1 MAIQGFNIE
10 EDNEEIRDEIEEG
23 VNMYEEDKA
32 IPAYDIKLTLDDVSG
47 MTPGIITE
55 KPGLKIIGDII
66 EETAIR
72 LIKNIADQVFIVDT
86 LNDDQVNQIVEEA
99 MINAPF
105 EDVIEDATIIEDI
118 IKEDVVTEEPLV
130 EEVLEEEE
138 VIEPTTEV
146 TNDINLTSNETIDL
160 NQGTVNMDL
169 DSMFSDDEEI
179 IDEDTVTEDDILE
192 VTEHGSGYINPATG
206 EVELF
211 DNMTEALI
219 EDAVEEEVVL
229 PIDGDRT
236 VDTLTDGEID
246 QIAAQA
252 FNEAE
257 SKDAPIRDA
266 SYIKETNYKEDV
278 KVEDPR
284 FTSSLDAINNII
296 RREIDVDKV
305 VFTPSLDAINNIIR
319 EIDVDKVVSKLDV
332 NNKGNYLVLE
342 LYIDELLTLE
352 LILSAYGEVTV
363 VSDNIASIK
372 GAISP
377 RIVNFDTRF
386 RNAINCKWNHN
397 YDTYVIK
404 AENEAGVLV
413 DQTIVVSKDNTDMQE
428 YFYKPIAATIEA
440 SIPHALDN
448 GHIASQSLTQEEY
461 DNLEDK
467 VVTIEHLDPITNE
480 ISSFIYAIKKVI
492 TPIQGMNAR
501 NTQLI
506 FQRLQLIEESYY
518 VAGVY
523 YSPTFIETV
532 KEITI

>member
-55 KPGLKIIGDII
+55 KQGLKIVGDII

-86 LNDDQVNQIVEEA
+86 LNDDQVNQIIEEA

-146 TNDINLTSNETIDL
+146 NNDINLTSNEAIDL

-179 IDEDTVTEDDILE
+179 IDEDLISEDDILE
-192 VTEHGSGYINPATG
+192 VTEDGSGYINPATG
-206 EVELF
+206 EVESF
-211 DNMTEALI
+211 DNLGEVSL
-219 EDAVEEEVVL
+219 EDVIFPDVPE
-229 PIDGDRT
+229 IDGSRI
-236 VDTLTDGEID
+236 VDTLTEDEIN
-246 QIAAQA
+246 QIEAQVI
-252 FNEAE
+252 NEARKE
-257 SKDAPIRDA
+257 EIKEAPVRDA
-266 SYIKETNYKEDV
+266 TYIKETNYPVEDTFLEKEDY
-278 KVEDPR
+278 K
-284 FTSSLDAINNII
+284 FSSSLDAINNII
-296 RREIDVDKV
+296 KEIDVDNV
-305 VFTPSLDAINNIIR
+305 VT
-319 EIDVDKVVSKLDV
+319 KLDV
-332 NNKGNYLVLE
+332 DRKGNYLVLE
-342 LYIDELLTLE
+342 LYVDEILLLE
-352 LILSAYGEVTV
+352 MLLSSHGEVMVT
-363 VSDNIASIK
+363 SDNIATIE
-372 GAISP
+372 GAIAP

-397 YDTYVIK
+397 YDTYAIK
-404 AENEAGVLV
+404 AEDEAGKLV
-413 DQTIVVSKDNTDMQE
+413 DQTVIVSKDNADMQE
-428 YFYKPIAATIEA
+428 HFYKPIAATIEGA
-440 SIPHALDN
+440 IPHALDN
-448 GHIASQSLTQEEY
+448 GHIASQSLTQVEY
-461 DNLEDK
+461 DDLEDK
-467 VVTIEHLDPITNE
+467 VVVIDHLNPITKE
-480 ISSFIYAIKKVI
+480 IEPFTYAIKKVV

-501 NTQLI
+501 NVQLA
-506 FQRLQLIEESYY
+506 FQRLQLIGDAYY

-523 YSPTFIETV
+523 YSQAFIETV
-532 KEITI
+532 KEVTI

>member
-130 EEVLEEEE
+130 EEVLEE

-179 IDEDTVTEDDILE
+179 IDEDLISEDDILE
-192 VTEHGSGYINPATG
+192 ITEDRSGYINSATG
-206 EVELF
+206 EVESF
-211 DNMTEALI
+211 DNL
-219 EDAVEEEVVL
+219 EEVSLEDVIF
-229 PIDGDRT
+229 PDVPEIDGSRT
-236 VDTLTDGEID
+236 VDTLTEDEIN
-246 QIAAQA
+246 QIATQVI
-252 FNEAE
+252 NEARE
-257 SKDAPIRDA
+257 EEVKEAPVRDA
-266 SYIKETNYKEDV
+266 SYIKETNYPVEDTFLEKEDY
-278 KVEDPR
+278 K
-284 FTSSLDAINNII
+284 FSSSLDAINNII
-296 RREIDVDKV
+296 KEIDVDNV
-305 VFTPSLDAINNIIR
+305 VT
-319 EIDVDKVVSKLDV
+319 KLDV
-332 NNKGNYLVLE
+332 SSKDTYLVLE
-342 LYIDELLTLE
+342 LYVDEILLLE
-352 LILSAYGEVTV
+352 MLLSSHGEVMVT
-363 VSDNIASIK
+363 SDNIATIE
-372 GAISP
+372 GAIAP

-397 YDTYVIK
+397 YDTYAIK
-404 AENEAGVLV
+404 AEDEAGKLV
-413 DQTIVVSKDNTDMQE
+413 DQTVIVSKDNADMQE
-428 YFYKPIAATIEA
+428 HFYKPIAATIEA
-440 SIPHALDN
+440 SIPHSLDN
-448 GHIASQSLTQEEY
+448 GHIASQSLTQVEY
-461 DNLEDK
+461 DDLEDK
-467 VVTIEHLDPITNE
+467 VVVIDHLNPITKE
-480 ISSFIYAIKKVI
+480 IEPFTYAIKKVV

-501 NTQLI
+501 NVQLA
-506 FQRLQLIEESYY
+506 FQRLQLIGEAYY

-523 YSPTFIETV
+523 YSQAFIETV
-532 KEITI
+532 KEVTI

>member
-179 IDEDTVTEDDILE
+179 IDEDLISEDDILE
-192 VTEHGSGYINPATG
+192 VTEDGDGYINPTTG

-211 DNMTEALI
+211 DNMTEALT
-219 EDAVEEEVVL
+219 EDVVEEDVTL

-236 VDTLTDGEID
+236 VDTLTDAEID

-257 SKDAPIRDA
+257 SKDAPIRGV
-266 SYIKETNYKEDV
+266 SYSKETNYKEDV

-284 FTSSLDAINNII
+284 FTSSLD
-296 RREIDVDKV
+296 
-305 VFTPSLDAINNIIR
+305 TINNIIR

-372 GAISP
+372 GAIAP

-397 YDTYVIK
+397 YDTYAIK
-404 AENEAGVLV
+404 AEDEAGKLI
-413 DQTIVVSKDNTDMQE
+413 DQTVIVSKDNADMQE
-428 YFYKPIAATIEA
+428 HFYKPIAATIEA

-448 GHIASQSLTQEEY
+448 GHIASQSLTQVEY
-461 DNLEDK
+461 DDLEDK
-467 VVTIEHLDPITNE
+467 VVVIDHLNPITKE
-480 ISSFIYAIKKVI
+480 IEPFTYAIKKVV

-501 NTQLI
+501 NVQLA
-506 FQRLQLIEESYY
+506 FQRLQLIGEAYY

-523 YSPTFIETV
+523 YSQAFIETV
-532 KEITI
+532 KEVTI

>member
-32 IPAYDIKLTLDDVSG
+32 IPAYDIKLTLDDVSA

-130 EEVLEEEE
+130 EEVLEE

-179 IDEDTVTEDDILE
+179 IDEDLISEDDILE
-192 VTEHGSGYINPATG
+192 ITEDRSGYINSATG
-206 EVELF
+206 EVESF
-211 DNMTEALI
+211 DNL
-219 EDAVEEEVVL
+219 EEVSLEDVIF
-229 PIDGDRT
+229 PDVPEIDGNRT
-236 VDTLTDGEID
+236 VDTLTEDEIN
-246 QIAAQA
+246 QIATQVI
-252 FNEAE
+252 NEARE
-257 SKDAPIRDA
+257 EEVKEAPVRDA
-266 SYIKETNYKEDV
+266 SYIKETNYPVEDTFLEKEDY
-278 KVEDPR
+278 K
-284 FTSSLDAINNII
+284 FSSSLDAINNII
-296 RREIDVDKV
+296 KEIDVDNV
-305 VFTPSLDAINNIIR
+305 VT
-319 EIDVDKVVSKLDV
+319 KLDV
-332 NNKGNYLVLE
+332 SSKDTYLVLE
-342 LYIDELLTLE
+342 LYVDEILLLE
-352 LILSAYGEVTV
+352 MLLSSHGEVMVT
-363 VSDNIASIK
+363 SDNIATIE
-372 GAISP
+372 GAIAP

-397 YDTYVIK
+397 YDTYAIK
-404 AENEAGVLV
+404 AEDEAGKLI
-413 DQTIVVSKDNTDMQE
+413 DQTVIVSKDNADMQE
-428 YFYKPIAATIEA
+428 HFYKPIAATIEA
-440 SIPHALDN
+440 SIPHALDK
-448 GHIASQSLTQEEY
+448 GHIASQSLTQVEY
-461 DNLEDK
+461 DDLEDK
-467 VVTIEHLDPITNE
+467 VVVIDHLNPITKE
-480 ISSFIYAIKKVI
+480 IEPFTYAIKKVV

-501 NTQLI
+501 NVQLA
-506 FQRLQLIEESYY
+506 FQRLQLIGEAYY

-523 YSPTFIETV
+523 YSQAFIETV
-532 KEITI
+532 KEVTI

>member
-179 IDEDTVTEDDILE
+179 IDEDLISEDDILE
-192 VTEHGSGYINPATG
+192 ITLDRSGYINPATG
-206 EVELF
+206 EVESF
-211 DNMTEALI
+211 DNL
-219 EDAVEEEVVL
+219 EEVSLEDVIF
-229 PIDGDRT
+229 PDVPEIDGNRT
-236 VDTLTDGEID
+236 VDTLTEDEIN
-246 QIAAQA
+246 QIAAQVI
-252 FNEAE
+252 NEARE
-257 SKDAPIRDA
+257 EEVKEAPVRDA
-266 SYIKETNYKEDV
+266 SYIKETNYPVEDTFLEKEDY
-278 KVEDPR
+278 K
-284 FTSSLDAINNII
+284 FSSSLDAINNII
-296 RREIDVDKV
+296 KEIDVDNV
-305 VFTPSLDAINNIIR
+305 VT
-319 EIDVDKVVSKLDV
+319 KLDV
-332 NNKGNYLVLE
+332 SSKDTYLVLE
-342 LYIDELLTLE
+342 LYVDEILLLE
-352 LILSAYGEVTV
+352 MLLSSHGEVMVT
-363 VSDNIASIK
+363 SDNIATIE
-372 GAISP
+372 GAIAP

-397 YDTYVIK
+397 YDTYAIK
-404 AENEAGVLV
+404 AEDEAGKLI
-413 DQTIVVSKDNTDMQE
+413 DQTVIVSKDNADMQE
-428 YFYKPIAATIEA
+428 HFYKPIAATIEA

-448 GHIASQSLTQEEY
+448 GHIASQSLTQVEY
-461 DNLEDK
+461 DDLEDK
-467 VVTIEHLDPITNE
+467 VVVIDHLNPITKE
-480 ISSFIYAIKKVI
+480 IEPFTYAIKKVV

-501 NTQLI
+501 NVQLA
-506 FQRLQLIEESYY
+506 FQRLQLIGEAYY

-523 YSPTFIETV
+523 YSQAFIETV
-532 KEITI
+532 KEVTI

>member
-1 MAIQGFNIE
+1 MSIQGFNIE

-146 TNDINLTSNETIDL
+146 NNDINLTSNEAIDL

-179 IDEDTVTEDDILE
+179 IDEDLISEDDILE
-192 VTEHGSGYINPATG
+192 VTEDGSGYINPATG
-206 EVELF
+206 EVESF
-211 DNMTEALI
+211 DNL
-219 EDAVEEEVVL
+219 EEVSLEDVIF
-229 PIDGDRT
+229 PDVPEIDGSRI
-236 VDTLTDGEID
+236 VDTLTEDEIN
-246 QIAAQA
+246 QIATQVI
-252 FNEAE
+252 NEARE
-257 SKDAPIRDA
+257 EEVKEAPVRDA
-266 SYIKETNYKEDV
+266 SYIKETNYPVEDTFLEKEDY
-278 KVEDPR
+278 K
-284 FTSSLDAINNII
+284 FSSSLDAINNII
-296 RREIDVDKV
+296 KEIDVDNV
-305 VFTPSLDAINNIIR
+305 VT
-319 EIDVDKVVSKLDV
+319 KLDV
-332 NNKGNYLVLE
+332 DSKGNYLVLE
-342 LYIDELLTLE
+342 LYVDEILLLE
-352 LILSAYGEVTV
+352 MLLSSHGEVMVT
-363 VSDNIASIK
+363 SDNIATIE
-372 GAISP
+372 GAIAP

-397 YDTYVIK
+397 YDTYAIK
-404 AENEAGVLV
+404 AEDEAGKLV
-413 DQTIVVSKDNTDMQE
+413 DQTVIVSKDNADMQE
-428 YFYKPIAATIEA
+428 HFYKPIAATIEA
-440 SIPHALDN
+440 SIPHALDK
-448 GHIASQSLTQEEY
+448 GHIASQSLTQVEY
-461 DNLEDK
+461 DDLEDK
-467 VVTIEHLDPITNE
+467 VVVIDHLNPITKE
-480 ISSFIYAIKKVI
+480 IEPFTYAIKKVV

-501 NTQLI
+501 NVQLA
-506 FQRLQLIEESYY
+506 FQRLQLIGEAYY

-523 YSPTFIETV
+523 YSQAFIETV
-532 KEITI
+532 KEVTI

>member
-179 IDEDTVTEDDILE
+179 IDEDLISEDDILE
-192 VTEHGSGYINPATG
+192 ITEDRSGYINSATG
-206 EVELF
+206 EVESF
-211 DNMTEALI
+211 DNL
-219 EDAVEEEVVL
+219 EEVSLEDVIF
-229 PIDGDRT
+229 PDVPEIDGNRT
-236 VDTLTDGEID
+236 VDTLTEDEIN
-246 QIAAQA
+246 QIATQVI
-252 FNEAE
+252 NEARE
-257 SKDAPIRDA
+257 EEVKEAPVRDA
-266 SYIKETNYKEDV
+266 SYIKETNYPVEDTFLEKEDY
-278 KVEDPR
+278 K
-284 FTSSLDAINNII
+284 FSSSLDAINNII
-296 RREIDVDKV
+296 KEIDVDNV
-305 VFTPSLDAINNIIR
+305 VT
-319 EIDVDKVVSKLDV
+319 KLDV
-332 NNKGNYLVLE
+332 SSKDTYLVLE
-342 LYIDELLTLE
+342 LYVDEILLLE
-352 LILSAYGEVTV
+352 MLLSSHGEVMVT
-363 VSDNIASIK
+363 SDNIATIE
-372 GAISP
+372 GAIAP

-397 YDTYVIK
+397 YDTYAIK
-404 AENEAGVLV
+404 AEDEAGKLV
-413 DQTIVVSKDNTDMQE
+413 DQTVIVSKDNADMQE
-428 YFYKPIAATIEA
+428 HFYKPIAATIEA

-448 GHIASQSLTQEEY
+448 GHIASQSLTQVEY
-461 DNLEDK
+461 DDLEDK
-467 VVTIEHLDPITNE
+467 VVVIDHLNPITKE
-480 ISSFIYAIKKVI
+480 IEPFTYAIKKVV

-501 NTQLI
+501 NVQLA
-506 FQRLQLIEESYY
+506 FQRLQLIGEAYY

-523 YSPTFIETV
+523 YSQAFIETV
-532 KEITI
+532 KEVTI

>member
-1 MAIQGFNIE
+1 MSIQGFNIE

-179 IDEDTVTEDDILE
+179 IDEDLISEDDILE
-192 VTEHGSGYINPATG
+192 VTEDGSGYINPATG
-206 EVELF
+206 EVESF
-211 DNMTEALI
+211 DNL
-219 EDAVEEEVVL
+219 EEVSLEDVIF
-229 PIDGDRT
+229 PRT
-236 VDTLTDGEID
+236 VDTLT
-246 QIAAQA
+246 QII
-252 FNEAE
+252 NEARE
-257 SKDAPIRDA
+257 EEVKEAPVRDA
-266 SYIKETNYKEDV
+266 SYIKETNYPVEDTFLEKEDY
-278 KVEDPR
+278 K
-284 FTSSLDAINNII
+284 FSSSLDAINNII
-296 RREIDVDKV
+296 KEIDVDNV
-305 VFTPSLDAINNIIR
+305 VT
-319 EIDVDKVVSKLDV
+319 KLDV
-332 NNKGNYLVLE
+332 SSKDTYLVLE
-342 LYIDELLTLE
+342 LYVDEILLLE
-352 LILSAYGEVTV
+352 MLLSSHGEVMVT
-363 VSDNIASIK
+363 SDNIATIE
-372 GAISP
+372 GAIAP

-397 YDTYVIK
+397 YDTYAIK
-404 AENEAGVLV
+404 AEDEAVKLI
-413 DQTIVVSKDNTDMQE
+413 DQTVIVSKDNADMQE
-428 YFYKPIAATIEA
+428 HFYKPIAATIEA

-448 GHIASQSLTQEEY
+448 GHIASQSLTQVEY
-461 DNLEDK
+461 DDLEDK
-467 VVTIEHLDPITNE
+467 VVVIDHLNPITKE
-480 ISSFIYAIKKVI
+480 IEPFTYAIKKVV

-501 NTQLI
+501 NVQLA
-506 FQRLQLIEESYY
+506 FQRLQLIGEAYY

-523 YSPTFIETV
+523 YSQAFIETV
-532 KEITI
+532 KEVTI

>member
-179 IDEDTVTEDDILE
+179 IDEDLISEDDILE
-192 VTEHGSGYINPATG
+192 ITEDRSGYINSATG
-206 EVELF
+206 EVESF
-211 DNMTEALI
+211 DNL
-219 EDAVEEEVVL
+219 EEVSLEDVIL
-229 PIDGDRT
+229 FPRT
-236 VDTLTDGEID
+236 VDTLTQVI
-246 QIAAQA
+246 
-252 FNEAE
+252 NEARE
-257 SKDAPIRDA
+257 EEVKEAPVRDA
-266 SYIKETNYKEDV
+266 SYIKETNYPVYIKETYYPYP
-278 KVEDPR
+278 VEDT
-284 FTSSLDAINNII
+284 FLEKEGYKFSSSLDAINNII
-296 RREIDVDKV
+296 KEIDVDNV
-305 VFTPSLDAINNIIR
+305 VT
-319 EIDVDKVVSKLDV
+319 KLDV
-332 NNKGNYLVLE
+332 SSKDTYLVLE
-342 LYIDELLTLE
+342 LYVDEILLLE
-352 LILSAYGEVTV
+352 MLLSSHGEVMVT
-363 VSDNIASIK
+363 SDNIATIE
-372 GAISP
+372 GAIAP

-397 YDTYVIK
+397 YDTYAIK
-404 AENEAGVLV
+404 AEDEAGKLI
-413 DQTIVVSKDNTDMQE
+413 DQTVIVSKDNADMQE
-428 YFYKPIAATIEA
+428 HFYKPIAATIEA

-448 GHIASQSLTQEEY
+448 GHIASQSLTQVEY
-461 DNLEDK
+461 DDLEDK
-467 VVTIEHLDPITNE
+467 VVVIDHLNPITKE
-480 ISSFIYAIKKVI
+480 IEPFTYAIKKVV

-501 NTQLI
+501 NVQLA
-506 FQRLQLIEESYY
+506 FQRLQLIGEAYY

-523 YSPTFIETV
+523 YSQAFIETV
-532 KEITI
+532 KEVTI

>member
-179 IDEDTVTEDDILE
+179 IDEDLISEDDILE
-192 VTEHGSGYINPATG
+192 ITEDRSGYINSATG
-206 EVELF
+206 EVESF
-211 DNMTEALI
+211 DNL
-219 EDAVEEEVVL
+219 EEVSLEDVIL
-229 PIDGDRT
+229 FPRT
-236 VDTLTDGEID
+236 VDTLTQVI
-246 QIAAQA
+246 
-252 FNEAE
+252 NEARE
-257 SKDAPIRDA
+257 EEVKEAPVRDA
-266 SYIKETNYKEDV
+266 SYIKETNYPVYIKETYYPYP
-278 KVEDPR
+278 VEDT
-284 FTSSLDAINNII
+284 FLEKEGYKFSSSLDAINNII
-296 RREIDVDKV
+296 KEIDVDNV
-305 VFTPSLDAINNIIR
+305 VT
-319 EIDVDKVVSKLDV
+319 KLDV
-332 NNKGNYLVLE
+332 SSKDTYLVLE
-342 LYIDELLTLE
+342 LYVDEILLLE
-352 LILSAYGEVTV
+352 MLLSSHGEVMVT
-363 VSDNIASIK
+363 SDNIATIE
-372 GAISP
+372 GAIAP

-397 YDTYVIK
+397 YDTYAIK
-404 AENEAGVLV
+404 AEDEAGKLI
-413 DQTIVVSKDNTDMQE
+413 DQTVIVSKDNADMQE
-428 YFYKPIAATIEA
+428 HFYKPIAATIEA
-440 SIPHALDN
+440 SIPHALDK
-448 GHIASQSLTQEEY
+448 GHIASQSLTQVEY
-461 DNLEDK
+461 DDLEDK
-467 VVTIEHLDPITNE
+467 VVVIDHLNPITKE
-480 ISSFIYAIKKVI
+480 IEPFTYAIKKVV

-501 NTQLI
+501 NVQLA
-506 FQRLQLIEESYY
+506 FQRLQLIGEAYY

-523 YSPTFIETV
+523 YSQAFIETV
-532 KEITI
+532 KEVTI

>member
-1 MAIQGFNIE
+1 MSIQGFNIE

-179 IDEDTVTEDDILE
+179 IDEDLISEDDILE
-192 VTEHGSGYINPATG
+192 ITLDRSGYINPATG
-206 EVELF
+206 EVESF
-211 DNMTEALI
+211 DNL
-219 EDAVEEEVVL
+219 EEVSLEDVIF
-229 PIDGDRT
+229 PDVPEIDGNRT
-236 VDTLTDGEID
+236 VDTLTEDEIN
-246 QIAAQA
+246 QIAAQVI
-252 FNEAE
+252 NEARE
-257 SKDAPIRDA
+257 EEVKEAPVRDA
-266 SYIKETNYKEDV
+266 SYIKETNYPVEDTFLEKEDY
-278 KVEDPR
+278 K
-284 FTSSLDAINNII
+284 FSSSLDAINNII
-296 RREIDVDKV
+296 KEIDVDNV
-305 VFTPSLDAINNIIR
+305 VT
-319 EIDVDKVVSKLDV
+319 KLDV
-332 NNKGNYLVLE
+332 SSKDTYLVLE
-342 LYIDELLTLE
+342 LYVDEILLLE
-352 LILSAYGEVTV
+352 MLLSSHGEVMVT
-363 VSDNIASIK
+363 SDNIATIE
-372 GAISP
+372 GAIAP

-397 YDTYVIK
+397 YDTYAIK
-404 AENEAGVLV
+404 AEDEAGKLI
-413 DQTIVVSKDNTDMQE
+413 DQTVIVSKDNADMQE
-428 YFYKPIAATIEA
+428 HFYKPIAATIEA
-440 SIPHALDN
+440 SIPHALDK
-448 GHIASQSLTQEEY
+448 GHIASQSLTQVEY
-461 DNLEDK
+461 DDLEDK
-467 VVTIEHLDPITNE
+467 VVVIDHLNPITKE
-480 ISSFIYAIKKVI
+480 IEPFTYAIKKVV

-501 NTQLI
+501 NVQLA
-506 FQRLQLIEESYY
+506 FQRLQLIGEAYY

-523 YSPTFIETV
+523 YSQAFIETV
-532 KEITI
+532 KEVTI

>member
-179 IDEDTVTEDDILE
+179 IDEDLISEDDILE
-192 VTEHGSGYINPATG
+192 VTEDGSGYINPATG
-206 EVELF
+206 EVESF
-211 DNMTEALI
+211 DNL
-219 EDAVEEEVVL
+219 EEVSLEDVIL
-229 PIDGDRT
+229 FPRT
-236 VDTLTDGEID
+236 VDTLTQVI
-246 QIAAQA
+246 
-252 FNEAE
+252 NEARE
-257 SKDAPIRDA
+257 EEIKEAPVRDA
-266 SYIKETNYKEDV
+266 TYIKETNSLINDAWNLLMRIATSAALSVLLGPVIGLFIFICLQAKKVQFNSQLTVKKIED
-278 KVEDPR
+278 
-284 FTSSLDAINNII
+284 TIQN
-296 RREIDVDKV
+296 
-305 VFTPSLDAINNIIR
+305 
-319 EIDVDKVVSKLDV
+319 KLD
-332 NNKGNYLVLE
+332 E
-342 LYIDELLTLE
+342 
-352 LILSAYGEVTV
+352 
-363 VSDNIASIK
+363 
-372 GAISP
+372 
-377 RIVNFDTRF
+377 
-386 RNAINCKWNHN
+386 
-397 YDTYVIK
+397 
-404 AENEAGVLV
+404 
-413 DQTIVVSKDNTDMQE
+413 
-428 YFYKPIAATIEA
+428 
-440 SIPHALDN
+440 
-448 GHIASQSLTQEEY
+448 
-461 DNLEDK
+461 LEDK
-467 VVTIEHLDPITNE
+467 LAEAEENKNHDLANRYRRIITKTK
-480 ISSFIYAIKKVI
+480 AK
-492 TPIQGMNAR
+492 
-501 NTQLI
+501 L
-506 FQRLQLIEESYY
+506 
-518 VAGVY
+518 
-523 YSPTFIETV
+523 ETV
-532 KEITI
+532 QKKISEKTDGAATSFEINRREKG

>member
-179 IDEDTVTEDDILE
+179 IDEDLISEDDILE
-192 VTEHGSGYINPATG
+192 ITEDRSGYINSATG
-206 EVELF
+206 EVESF
-211 DNMTEALI
+211 DNL
-219 EDAVEEEVVL
+219 EEVSLEDVIF
-229 PIDGDRT
+229 PDVPEIDGNRT
-236 VDTLTDGEID
+236 VDTLTEDEIN
-246 QIAAQA
+246 QIAAQVI
-252 FNEAE
+252 NEARE
-257 SKDAPIRDA
+257 EEVKEAPVRDA
-266 SYIKETNYKEDV
+266 SYIKETNYPVEDTFLEKEDY
-278 KVEDPR
+278 K
-284 FTSSLDAINNII
+284 FSSSLDAINNII
-296 RREIDVDKV
+296 KEIDVDNV
-305 VFTPSLDAINNIIR
+305 VT
-319 EIDVDKVVSKLDV
+319 KLDV
-332 NNKGNYLVLE
+332 SSKDTYLVLE
-342 LYIDELLTLE
+342 LYVDEILLLE
-352 LILSAYGEVTV
+352 MLLSSHGEVMVT
-363 VSDNIASIK
+363 SDNIATIE
-372 GAISP
+372 GAIAP

-397 YDTYVIK
+397 YDTYAIK
-404 AENEAGVLV
+404 AEDEAGKLI
-413 DQTIVVSKDNTDMQE
+413 DQTVIVSKDNADMQE
-428 YFYKPIAATIEA
+428 HFYKPIAATIEA

-448 GHIASQSLTQEEY
+448 GHIASQSLTQVEY
-461 DNLEDK
+461 DDLEDK
-467 VVTIEHLDPITNE
+467 VVVIDHLNPITKE
-480 ISSFIYAIKKVI
+480 IEPFTYAIKKVV

-501 NTQLI
+501 NVQLA
-506 FQRLQLIEESYY
+506 FQRLQLIGDTYY

-523 YSPTFIETV
+523 YSQAFIETV
-532 KEITI
+532 KEVTI

>member
-1 MAIQGFNIE
+1 MSIQGFNIE

-179 IDEDTVTEDDILE
+179 IDEDLISEDDILE
-192 VTEHGSGYINPATG
+192 VTEDGSGYINPATG
-206 EVELF
+206 EVESF
-211 DNMTEALI
+211 DNL
-219 EDAVEEEVVL
+219 EEVSLEDVIF
-229 PIDGDRT
+229 PDVPEIDGNRT
-236 VDTLTDGEID
+236 VDTLTEDEIN
-246 QIAAQA
+246 QIAAQVI
-252 FNEAE
+252 NEARE
-257 SKDAPIRDA
+257 EEVKEAPVRDA
-266 SYIKETNYKEDV
+266 SYIKETNYPVEDTFLEKEDY
-278 KVEDPR
+278 K
-284 FTSSLDAINNII
+284 FSSSLDAINNII
-296 RREIDVDKV
+296 KEIDVD
-305 VFTPSLDAINNIIR
+305 NI
-319 EIDVDKVVSKLDV
+319 VTKLDV
-332 NNKGNYLVLE
+332 SSKDTYLVLE
-342 LYIDELLTLE
+342 LYVDEILLLE
-352 LILSAYGEVTV
+352 MLLSSHGEVMVT
-363 VSDNIASIK
+363 SDNIATIE
-372 GAISP
+372 GAIAP

-397 YDTYVIK
+397 YDTYAIK
-404 AENEAGVLV
+404 AEDEAGKLI
-413 DQTIVVSKDNTDMQE
+413 DQTVIVSKDNVDMQE
-428 YFYKPIAATIEA
+428 HFYKPIAATIEA

-448 GHIASQSLTQEEY
+448 GHIASQSLTQVEY
-461 DNLEDK
+461 DDLEDK
-467 VVTIEHLDPITNE
+467 VVVIDHLNPITKE
-480 ISSFIYAIKKVI
+480 IEPFTYAIKKVV

-501 NTQLI
+501 NVQLA
-506 FQRLQLIEESYY
+506 FQRLQLIGEAYY

-523 YSPTFIETV
+523 YSQAFIETV
-532 KEITI
+532 KEVTI

>member
-32 IPAYDIKLTLDDVSG
+32 IPAYDIKLTLDDVSS

-130 EEVLEEEE
+130 EEVEE

-146 TNDINLTSNETIDL
+146 NNDINLTSNEAIDL

-179 IDEDTVTEDDILE
+179 IDEDLIAVEMTDRITRIYNGE
-192 VTEHGSGYINPATG
+192 VEGGSGSGYINPATG
-206 EVELF
+206 EVESF
-211 DNMTEALI
+211 DNL
-219 EDAVEEEVVL
+219 EEVSLEDVIF
-229 PIDGDRT
+229 PDVPEIDGSRI
-236 VDTLTDGEID
+236 VDTLTEDEIN
-246 QIAAQA
+246 QIATQVV
-252 FNEAE
+252 NEARE
-257 SKDAPIRDA
+257 EEVKEAPVRDA
-266 SYIKETNYKEDV
+266 SYIKETNYPVEDTFLEKEDY
-278 KVEDPR
+278 K
-284 FTSSLDAINNII
+284 FSSSLDAINNII
-296 RREIDVDKV
+296 KEIDVDNV
-305 VFTPSLDAINNIIR
+305 VT
-319 EIDVDKVVSKLDV
+319 KLDV
-332 NNKGNYLVLE
+332 SSKDTYLVLE
-342 LYIDELLTLE
+342 LYVDEILLLE
-352 LILSAYGEVTV
+352 MLLSSHGEVMVT
-363 VSDNIASIK
+363 SDNIATIE
-372 GAISP
+372 GAIAP

-397 YDTYVIK
+397 YDTYAIK
-404 AENEAGVLV
+404 AEDEDGKLV
-413 DQTIVVSKDNTDMQE
+413 DQTVIVSKDNADMQE
-428 YFYKPIAATIEA
+428 HFYKPIAATIEA

-448 GHIASQSLTQEEY
+448 GHIASQSLTQVEY
-461 DNLEDK
+461 DDLEDK
-467 VVTIEHLDPITNE
+467 VVVIDHLNPITKE
-480 ISSFIYAIKKVI
+480 IEPFTYAIKKVV

-501 NTQLI
+501 NVQLA
-506 FQRLQLIEESYY
+506 FQRLQLIGEAYY

-523 YSPTFIETV
+523 YSQAFIETV
-532 KEITI
+532 KEVTI

>member
-179 IDEDTVTEDDILE
+179 IDEDLISEDDILE

-206 EVELF
+206 EVESF
-211 DNMTEALI
+211 DNL
-219 EDAVEEEVVL
+219 EEVSLEDVIF
-229 PIDGDRT
+229 PDVPEIDGSRI
-236 VDTLTDGEID
+236 VDTLTEDEIN
-246 QIAAQA
+246 QIAAQVI
-252 FNEAE
+252 NEARE
-257 SKDAPIRDA
+257 EEVKEAPVRDA
-266 SYIKETNYKEDV
+266 SYIKETNYPVEDTFLEKEDY
-278 KVEDPR
+278 K
-284 FTSSLDAINNII
+284 FSSSLDAINNII
-296 RREIDVDKV
+296 KEIDVDNV
-305 VFTPSLDAINNIIR
+305 VT
-319 EIDVDKVVSKLDV
+319 KLDV
-332 NNKGNYLVLE
+332 DSKGNYLVLE
-342 LYIDELLTLE
+342 LYVDEILLLE
-352 LILSAYGEVTV
+352 MLLSSHGEVMVT
-363 VSDNIASIK
+363 SDNIATIE
-372 GAISP
+372 GAIAP

-397 YDTYVIK
+397 YDTYAIK
-404 AENEAGVLV
+404 AEDEAGKLI
-413 DQTIVVSKDNTDMQE
+413 DQTVIVSKDNADMQE
-428 YFYKPIAATIEA
+428 HFYKPIAATIEA

-448 GHIASQSLTQEEY
+448 GHIASQSLTQVEY
-461 DNLEDK
+461 DDLEDK
-467 VVTIEHLDPITNE
+467 VVVIDHLNPITKE
-480 ISSFIYAIKKVI
+480 IEPFTYAIKKVV

-501 NTQLI
+501 NVQLA
-506 FQRLQLIEESYY
+506 FQRLQLIGEAYY

-523 YSPTFIETV
+523 YSQAFIETV
-532 KEITI
+532 KEVTI

>member
-1 MAIQGFNIE
+1 MSIQGFNIE

-146 TNDINLTSNETIDL
+146 NNDINLTSNETIDL

-179 IDEDTVTEDDILE
+179 IDEDLISEDDILE
-192 VTEHGSGYINPATG
+192 ITEDRSGYINPATG

-211 DNMTEALI
+211 DNL
-219 EDAVEEEVVL
+219 EEVSLEDVIF
-229 PIDGDRT
+229 PDVPEIDGSRI
-236 VDTLTDGEID
+236 VDTLTEDEIN
-246 QIAAQA
+246 QIATQVVK
-252 FNEAE
+252 EA
-257 SKDAPIRDA
+257 PVRDA
-266 SYIKETNYKEDV
+266 SYIKETNYPVEDTFLEKEDY
-278 KVEDPR
+278 K
-284 FTSSLDAINNII
+284 FSSSLDAINNII
-296 RREIDVDKV
+296 KEIDVDNV
-305 VFTPSLDAINNIIR
+305 VT
-319 EIDVDKVVSKLDV
+319 KLDV
-332 NNKGNYLVLE
+332 DSKGNYLVLE
-342 LYIDELLTLE
+342 LYVDEILLLE
-352 LILSAYGEVTV
+352 MLLSSHGEVMVT
-363 VSDNIASIK
+363 SDNIATIE
-372 GAISP
+372 GAIAP

-397 YDTYVIK
+397 YDTYAIK
-404 AENEAGVLV
+404 AEDEAGKLI
-413 DQTIVVSKDNTDMQE
+413 DQTVIVSKDNADMQE
-428 YFYKPIAATIEA
+428 HFYKPIAATIEA
-440 SIPHALDN
+440 SIPHALDK
-448 GHIASQSLTQEEY
+448 GHIASQSLTQVEY
-461 DNLEDK
+461 DDLEDK
-467 VVTIEHLDPITNE
+467 VVVIDHLNPITKE
-480 ISSFIYAIKKVI
+480 IEPFTYAIKKVV

-501 NTQLI
+501 NVQLA
-506 FQRLQLIEESYY
+506 FQRLQLIGEAYY

-523 YSPTFIETV
+523 YSQAFIETV
-532 KEITI
+532 KEVTI

>member
-179 IDEDTVTEDDILE
+179 IDEDLISEDDILE
-192 VTEHGSGYINPATG
+192 VTEDGSGYINPATG
-206 EVELF
+206 EVESF
-211 DNMTEALI
+211 DNL
-219 EDAVEEEVVL
+219 EEVSLEDVIF
-229 PIDGDRT
+229 PDVPEIDGNRT
-236 VDTLTDGEID
+236 VDTLTEDEIN
-246 QIAAQA
+246 QIAAQVI
-252 FNEAE
+252 NEARE
-257 SKDAPIRDA
+257 EEVKEAPVRDA
-266 SYIKETNYKEDV
+266 SYIKETNYPVFLEKEDYNRDDFY
-278 KVEDPR
+278 KFYDKA
-284 FTSSLDAINNII
+284 DAINNII
-296 RREIDVDKV
+296 KEIDVDNV
-305 VFTPSLDAINNIIR
+305 VT
-319 EIDVDKVVSKLDV
+319 KLDV
-332 NNKGNYLVLE
+332 SSKDTYLVLE
-342 LYIDELLTLE
+342 LYVDEILLLE
-352 LILSAYGEVTV
+352 MLLSSHGEVMVT
-363 VSDNIASIK
+363 SDNIATIE
-372 GAISP
+372 GAIAP

-397 YDTYVIK
+397 YDTYAIK
-404 AENEAGVLV
+404 AEDEAGKLI
-413 DQTIVVSKDNTDMQE
+413 DQTVIVSKDNADMQE
-428 YFYKPIAATIEA
+428 HFYKPIAATIEA

-448 GHIASQSLTQEEY
+448 GHIASQSLTQVEY
-461 DNLEDK
+461 DDLEDK
-467 VVTIEHLDPITNE
+467 VVVIDHLNPITKE
-480 ISSFIYAIKKVI
+480 IEPFTYAIKKVV

-501 NTQLI
+501 NVQLA
-506 FQRLQLIEESYY
+506 FQRLQLIGEVYY

-523 YSPTFIETV
+523 YSQAFIETV
-532 KEITI
+532 KEVTI

>member
-32 IPAYDIKLTLDDVSG
+32 IPAYDIKLTLDDVSA

-179 IDEDTVTEDDILE
+179 IDEDLISEDDILE
-192 VTEHGSGYINPATG
+192 ITEDRSGYINSATG
-206 EVELF
+206 EVESF
-211 DNMTEALI
+211 DNL
-219 EDAVEEEVVL
+219 EEVSLEDVIF
-229 PIDGDRT
+229 PDVPEIDGNRT
-236 VDTLTDGEID
+236 VDTLTEDEIN
-246 QIAAQA
+246 QIATQVI
-252 FNEAE
+252 NEARE
-257 SKDAPIRDA
+257 EEVKEAPVRDA
-266 SYIKETNYKEDV
+266 SYIKETNYP
-278 KVEDPR
+278 VEDT
-284 FTSSLDAINNII
+284 FLEKEGYKFSSSLDAINNII
-296 RREIDVDKV
+296 KEIDVDNV
-305 VFTPSLDAINNIIR
+305 VT
-319 EIDVDKVVSKLDV
+319 KLDV
-332 NNKGNYLVLE
+332 SSKDTYLVLE
-342 LYIDELLTLE
+342 LYVDEILLLE
-352 LILSAYGEVTV
+352 MLLSSHGEVMVT
-363 VSDNIASIK
+363 SDNIATIE
-372 GAISP
+372 GAIAP

-397 YDTYVIK
+397 YDTYAIK
-404 AENEAGVLV
+404 AEDEAGKLV
-413 DQTIVVSKDNTDMQE
+413 DQTVIVSKDNADMQE
-428 YFYKPIAATIEA
+428 HFYKPIAATIEA

-448 GHIASQSLTQEEY
+448 GHIASQSLTQVEY
-461 DNLEDK
+461 DDLEDK
-467 VVTIEHLDPITNE
+467 VVVIDHLNPITKE
-480 ISSFIYAIKKVI
+480 IEPFTYAIKKVV

-501 NTQLI
+501 NVQLA
-506 FQRLQLIEESYY
+506 FQRLQLIGEAYY

-523 YSPTFIETV
+523 YSQAFIETV
-532 KEITI
+532 KEVTI

>member
-179 IDEDTVTEDDILE
+179 IDEDLISEDDILE
-192 VTEHGSGYINPATG
+192 ITLDRSGYINPATG
-206 EVELF
+206 EVESF
-211 DNMTEALI
+211 DNL
-219 EDAVEEEVVL
+219 EEVSLEDVIF
-229 PIDGDRT
+229 PDVPEIDGNRT
-236 VDTLTDGEID
+236 VDTLTEDEIN
-246 QIAAQA
+246 QIAAQVI
-252 FNEAE
+252 NEA
-257 SKDAPIRDA
+257 PVRDA
-266 SYIKETNYKEDV
+266 SYIKETNYPVEDTFLEKEDY
-278 KVEDPR
+278 K
-284 FTSSLDAINNII
+284 FSSSLDAINNII
-296 RREIDVDKV
+296 KEIDVDNV
-305 VFTPSLDAINNIIR
+305 VT
-319 EIDVDKVVSKLDV
+319 KLDV
-332 NNKGNYLVLE
+332 SSKDTYLVLE
-342 LYIDELLTLE
+342 LYVDEILLLE
-352 LILSAYGEVTV
+352 MLLSSHGEVMVT
-363 VSDNIASIK
+363 SDNIATIE
-372 GAISP
+372 GAIAP

-397 YDTYVIK
+397 YDTYAIK
-404 AENEAGVLV
+404 AEDEAGKLI
-413 DQTIVVSKDNTDMQE
+413 DQTVIVSKDNADMQE
-428 YFYKPIAATIEA
+428 HFYKPIAATIEA

-448 GHIASQSLTQEEY
+448 GHIASQSLTQVEY
-461 DNLEDK
+461 DDLEDK
-467 VVTIEHLDPITNE
+467 VVVIDHLNPITKE
-480 ISSFIYAIKKVI
+480 IEPFTYAIKKVV

-501 NTQLI
+501 NVQLA
-506 FQRLQLIEESYY
+506 FQRLQLIGENYY

-523 YSPTFIETV
+523 YSQAFIETV
-532 KEITI
+532 KEVTI

>member
-1 MAIQGFNIE
+1 MSIQGFNIE

-32 IPAYDIKLTLDDVSG
+32 IPAYDIKLTLDDVNG

-66 EETAIR
+66 EETTIR

-86 LNDDQVNQIVEEA
+86 LNDDQVNQIIEEA

-179 IDEDTVTEDDILE
+179 IDEDLISEDDILE
-192 VTEHGSGYINPATG
+192 VTEDGSGYINPATG
-206 EVELF
+206 EVESF
-211 DNMTEALI
+211 DNL
-219 EDAVEEEVVL
+219 EEVSLEDVIF
-229 PIDGDRT
+229 PDVPEIDGNRT
-236 VDTLTDGEID
+236 VDTLTEDEIN
-246 QIAAQA
+246 QIAAQVI
-252 FNEAE
+252 NEARE
-257 SKDAPIRDA
+257 EEVKEAPVRDA
-266 SYIKETNYKEDV
+266 SYIKETNYPVEDTFLEKEDY
-278 KVEDPR
+278 K
-284 FTSSLDAINNII
+284 FSSSLDAINNII
-296 RREIDVDKV
+296 KEIDVDNV
-305 VFTPSLDAINNIIR
+305 VT
-319 EIDVDKVVSKLDV
+319 KLDV
-332 NNKGNYLVLE
+332 SSKDTYLVLE
-342 LYIDELLTLE
+342 LYVDEILLLE
-352 LILSAYGEVTV
+352 MLLSSHGEVMVT
-363 VSDNIASIK
+363 SDNIATIK
-372 GAISP
+372 GAIAP

-397 YDTYVIK
+397 YDTYAIK
-404 AENEAGVLV
+404 AEDEAGKLI
-413 DQTIVVSKDNTDMQE
+413 DQTVIVSKDNADMQE
-428 YFYKPIAATIEA
+428 HFYKPIAATIEA

-448 GHIASQSLTQEEY
+448 GHIASQSLTQVEY
-461 DNLEDK
+461 DDLEDK
-467 VVTIEHLDPITNE
+467 VVVIDHLNPITKE
-480 ISSFIYAIKKVI
+480 IEPFTYAIKKVV

-501 NTQLI
+501 NVQLA
-506 FQRLQLIEESYY
+506 FQRLQLIGEAYY

-523 YSPTFIETV
+523 YSQAFIETV
-532 KEITI
+532 KEVTI

>member
-118 IKEDVVTEEPLV
+118 IKEDVVTEEQLT
-130 EEVLEEEE
+130 EEVEE

-146 TNDINLTSNETIDL
+146 NNDINLTSNETIDL

-179 IDEDTVTEDDILE
+179 IDEDLISEDDILE

-206 EVELF
+206 EVESF
-211 DNMTEALI
+211 DNL
-219 EDAVEEEVVL
+219 EEVSLEDVIF
-229 PIDGDRT
+229 PDVPEIDGNRT

-246 QIAAQA
+246 QIATQA

-284 FTSSLDAINNII
+284 FTS
-296 RREIDVDKV
+296 
-305 VFTPSLDAINNIIR
+305 SLDAINNIIR

-372 GAISP
+372 GAIAP

-397 YDTYVIK
+397 YDTYAIK
-404 AENEAGVLV
+404 AEDEAGKLI
-413 DQTIVVSKDNTDMQE
+413 DQTVIVSKDNADMQE

>member
-146 TNDINLTSNETIDL
+146 NNDINLTSNEAIDL

-179 IDEDTVTEDDILE
+179 IDEDLISEDDILE
-192 VTEHGSGYINPATG
+192 VTEDGSGYISPATG
-206 EVELF
+206 EVESF
-211 DNMTEALI
+211 DNLGEVSL
-219 EDAVEEEVVL
+219 EDVIL
-229 PIDGDRT
+229 FPRT
-236 VDTLTDGEID
+236 VDTLTQVI
-246 QIAAQA
+246 
-252 FNEAE
+252 NEARKE
-257 SKDAPIRDA
+257 EIKEAPVRDA
-266 SYIKETNYKEDV
+266 TYIKETNYPVEDTFLEKEDY
-278 KVEDPR
+278 K
-284 FTSSLDAINNII
+284 FSSSLDAINNII
-296 RREIDVDKV
+296 KEIDVDNV
-305 VFTPSLDAINNIIR
+305 VT
-319 EIDVDKVVSKLDV
+319 KLDV
-332 NNKGNYLVLE
+332 DSKGNYLVLE
-342 LYIDELLTLE
+342 LYVDEILLLE
-352 LILSAYGEVTV
+352 MLLSSHGEVMVT
-363 VSDNIASIK
+363 SDNIATIE
-372 GAISP
+372 GAIAP

-397 YDTYVIK
+397 YDTYAIK
-404 AENEAGVLV
+404 AEDEAGKLV
-413 DQTIVVSKDNTDMQE
+413 DQTVIVSKDNADMQE
-428 YFYKPIAATIEA
+428 HFYKPIAATIEGA
-440 SIPHALDN
+440 IPHALDN
-448 GHIASQSLTQEEY
+448 GHIASQSLTQVEY
-461 DNLEDK
+461 DDLEDK
-467 VVTIEHLDPITNE
+467 VVVIDHLNPITKE
-480 ISSFIYAIKKVI
+480 IEPFTYAIKKVV

-501 NTQLI
+501 NVQLA
-506 FQRLQLIEESYY
+506 FQRLQLIGDAYY

-523 YSPTFIETV
+523 YSQAFIETV
-532 KEITI
+532 KEVTI

>member
-1 MAIQGFNIE
+1 MSIQGFNIE

-179 IDEDTVTEDDILE
+179 IDEDLISEDDILE
-192 VTEHGSGYINPATG
+192 ITLDRSGYINPATG
-206 EVELF
+206 EVESF
-211 DNMTEALI
+211 DNL
-219 EDAVEEEVVL
+219 EEVSLEDVIF
-229 PIDGDRT
+229 PDVPEIDGNRT
-236 VDTLTDGEID
+236 VDTLTEDEIN
-246 QIAAQA
+246 QIATQVI
-252 FNEAE
+252 NEARE
-257 SKDAPIRDA
+257 EEVKEAPVRDA
-266 SYIKETNYKEDV
+266 SYIKETNYPVEDTFLEKEDY
-278 KVEDPR
+278 K
-284 FTSSLDAINNII
+284 FSSSLDAINNII
-296 RREIDVDKV
+296 KEIDVDNV
-305 VFTPSLDAINNIIR
+305 VT
-319 EIDVDKVVSKLDV
+319 KLDV
-332 NNKGNYLVLE
+332 SSKDTYLVLE
-342 LYIDELLTLE
+342 LYVDEILLLE
-352 LILSAYGEVTV
+352 MLLSSHGEVMVT
-363 VSDNIASIK
+363 SDNIATIE
-372 GAISP
+372 GAIAP

-397 YDTYVIK
+397 YDTYAIK
-404 AENEAGVLV
+404 AEDEAGKLV
-413 DQTIVVSKDNTDMQE
+413 DQTVIVSKDNADMQE
-428 YFYKPIAATIEA
+428 HFYKPIAATIEA

-448 GHIASQSLTQEEY
+448 GHIASQSLTQVEY
-461 DNLEDK
+461 DDLEDK
-467 VVTIEHLDPITNE
+467 VVVIDHLNPITKE
-480 ISSFIYAIKKVI
+480 IEPFTYAIKKVV

-501 NTQLI
+501 NVQLA
-506 FQRLQLIEESYY
+506 FQRLQLIGEAYY

-523 YSPTFIETV
+523 YSQAFIETV
-532 KEITI
+532 KEVTI

>member
-86 LNDDQVNQIVEEA
+86 LNDDQVNQIIEEA

-118 IKEDVVTEEPLV
+118 IKEDVVTEEQLA
-130 EEVLEEEE
+130 EEVEE

-146 TNDINLTSNETIDL
+146 NNDINLTSNEAIDL

-179 IDEDTVTEDDILE
+179 IDEDLISEDDILE
-192 VTEHGSGYINPATG
+192 VTEDGSGYINPATG
-206 EVELF
+206 EVESF
-211 DNMTEALI
+211 DNLGEVSL
-219 EDAVEEEVVL
+219 EDVIFPDVPE
-229 PIDGDRT
+229 IDGSRI
-236 VDTLTDGEID
+236 VDTLTEDEIN
-246 QIAAQA
+246 QIEAQVI
-252 FNEAE
+252 NEARKE
-257 SKDAPIRDA
+257 EIKEAPVRDA
-266 SYIKETNYKEDV
+266 TYIKETNYPVEDTFLEKEDY
-278 KVEDPR
+278 K
-284 FTSSLDAINNII
+284 FSSSLDAINNII
-296 RREIDVDKV
+296 KEIDVDNV
-305 VFTPSLDAINNIIR
+305 VT
-319 EIDVDKVVSKLDV
+319 KLDV
-332 NNKGNYLVLE
+332 DSKGNYLVLE
-342 LYIDELLTLE
+342 LYVDEILLLE
-352 LILSAYGEVTV
+352 MLLSSHGEVMVT
-363 VSDNIASIK
+363 SDNIATIE
-372 GAISP
+372 GAIAP

-397 YDTYVIK
+397 YDTYAIK
-404 AENEAGVLV
+404 AEDEAGKLV
-413 DQTIVVSKDNTDMQE
+413 DQTVIVSKDNADMQE
-428 YFYKPIAATIEA
+428 HFYKPIAATIEA
-440 SIPHALDN
+440 SIPHALDK
-448 GHIASQSLTQEEY
+448 GHIASQSLTQVEY
-461 DNLEDK
+461 DDLEDK
-467 VVTIEHLDPITNE
+467 VVVIDHLNPITKE
-480 ISSFIYAIKKVI
+480 IEPFTYAIKKVV

-501 NTQLI
+501 NVQLA
-506 FQRLQLIEESYY
+506 FQRLQLIGDTYY

-523 YSPTFIETV
+523 YSQAFIETV
-532 KEITI
+532 KEVTI

>member
-55 KPGLKIIGDII
+55 KPGLKIVGDII
-66 EETAIR
+66 EETSIR

-118 IKEDVVTEEPLV
+118 IKEDVVTEEPIV
-130 EEVLEEEE
+130 EEALEEE

-169 DSMFSDDEEI
+169 DSMFSDEEEI
-179 IDEDTVTEDDILE
+179 VDEDLISEDDILE
-192 VTEHGSGYINPATG
+192 VTEDGSGYINPATG
-206 EVELF
+206 EVESF
-211 DNMTEALI
+211 DNL
-219 EDAVEEEVVL
+219 EEVSLEDVIF
-229 PIDGDRT
+229 PDVPEIDGNRT
-236 VDTLTDGEID
+236 VDTLTEDEIN
-246 QIAAQA
+246 QIAVQVI
-252 FNEAE
+252 NEARE
-257 SKDAPIRDA
+257 EEVKEAPVRDA
-266 SYIKETNYKEDV
+266 SYIKETNYPVEDTFLEKEDY
-278 KVEDPR
+278 K
-284 FTSSLDAINNII
+284 FSSSLDAINNII
-296 RREIDVDKV
+296 KEIDVDKV
-305 VFTPSLDAINNIIR
+305 VT
-319 EIDVDKVVSKLDV
+319 KLDV
-332 NNKGNYLVLE
+332 SSKDAYLVLE
-342 LYIDELLTLE
+342 LYVDEILLLELL
-352 LILSAYGEVTV
+352 LSAHGEVMVT
-363 VSDNIASIK
+363 SDNIASIK
-372 GAISP
+372 GAIAP

-397 YDTYVIK
+397 YDTYAIK
-404 AENEAGVLV
+404 AEDEDGKLL
-413 DQTIVVSKDNTDMQE
+413 DQTVIVSKDNTDMQE

-440 SIPHALDN
+440 SVPHALDN
-448 GHIASQSLTQEEY
+448 GHIASQSLTQVEY
-461 DNLEDK
+461 DDLEDK
-467 VVTIEHLDPITNE
+467 VVVIDHLNPITKE
-480 ISSFIYAIKKVI
+480 IEPFTYAIKKVV

-501 NTQLI
+501 NVQLA
-506 FQRLQLIEESYY
+506 FQRLQLIGEAYY

-523 YSPTFIETV
+523 YSQAFIETV
-532 KEITI
+532 KEVTI

>member
-146 TNDINLTSNETIDL
+146 TNDINLTSNEAIDL

-179 IDEDTVTEDDILE
+179 IDEDLISEDDILE
-192 VTEHGSGYINPATG
+192 VTEDGSGYINPATG
-206 EVELF
+206 EVESF
-211 DNMTEALI
+211 DNL
-219 EDAVEEEVVL
+219 EEVSLEDVIF
-229 PIDGDRT
+229 PDVPEIDGNRT
-236 VDTLTDGEID
+236 VDTLTEDEIN
-246 QIAAQA
+246 QIATQVI
-252 FNEAE
+252 NEARE
-257 SKDAPIRDA
+257 EEVKEAPVRDA
-266 SYIKETNYKEDV
+266 SYIKETNYPVEDTFLEKEDY
-278 KVEDPR
+278 K
-284 FTSSLDAINNII
+284 FSSSLDAINNII
-296 RREIDVDKV
+296 KEIDVDNV
-305 VFTPSLDAINNIIR
+305 VT
-319 EIDVDKVVSKLDV
+319 KLDV
-332 NNKGNYLVLE
+332 SSKDTYLVLE
-342 LYIDELLTLE
+342 LYVDEILLLE
-352 LILSAYGEVTV
+352 MLLSSHGEVMVT
-363 VSDNIASIK
+363 SDNIATIE
-372 GAISP
+372 GAIAP

-397 YDTYVIK
+397 YDTYAIK
-404 AENEAGVLV
+404 AEDEAGKLI
-413 DQTIVVSKDNTDMQE
+413 DQTVIVSKDNADMQE
-428 YFYKPIAATIEA
+428 HFYKPIAATIEA

-448 GHIASQSLTQEEY
+448 GHIASQSLTQVEY
-461 DNLEDK
+461 DDLEDK
-467 VVTIEHLDPITNE
+467 VVVIDHLNPITKE
-480 ISSFIYAIKKVI
+480 IEPFTYAIKKVV

-501 NTQLI
+501 NVQLA
-506 FQRLQLIEESYY
+506 FQRLQLIGEAYY

-523 YSPTFIETV
+523 YSQAFIETV
-532 KEITI
+532 KEVTI

>member
-1 MAIQGFNIE
+1 MSIQGFNIE

-118 IKEDVVTEEPLV
+118 IKEDVVTEEPIV
-130 EEVLEEEE
+130 EEALEEE
-138 VIEPTTEV
+138 VIEPNTEV

-179 IDEDTVTEDDILE
+179 IDEDLISEDDILE
-192 VTEHGSGYINPATG
+192 VTEDGSGYINPATG
-206 EVELF
+206 EVESF
-211 DNMTEALI
+211 DNLEEVSLEDVIFPDVPEIDGNRTIDTLTEDEISQISPPVINEAR
-219 EDAVEEEVVL
+219 EEEVK
-229 PIDGDRT
+229 
-236 VDTLTDGEID
+236 
-246 QIAAQA
+246 
-252 FNEAE
+252 EA
-257 SKDAPIRDA
+257 PVRDA
-266 SYIKETNYKEDV
+266 SYIKETNYPVEDTFLEKEDY
-278 KVEDPR
+278 K
-284 FTSSLDAINNII
+284 FSSSLDAINNII
-296 RREIDVDKV
+296 KEIDVDKV
-305 VFTPSLDAINNIIR
+305 VT
-319 EIDVDKVVSKLDV
+319 KLDV
-332 NNKGNYLVLE
+332 DSKGTYLVLE
-342 LYIDELLTLE
+342 LYVDKILLLELL
-352 LILSAYGEVTV
+352 LSAHGEVMVT
-363 VSDNIASIK
+363 SDNIATIE
-372 GAISP
+372 GAIAP

-397 YDTYVIK
+397 YDTYAIK
-404 AENEAGVLV
+404 AEDEAGKLI
-413 DQTIVVSKDNTDMQE
+413 DQTVIVSKDNADMQE
-428 YFYKPIAATIEA
+428 HFYKPIAATIEA
-440 SIPHALDN
+440 SIPHALDK
-448 GHIASQSLTQEEY
+448 GHIASQSLTQVEY
-461 DNLEDK
+461 DDLEDK
-467 VVTIEHLDPITNE
+467 VVVIDHLDPITKE
-480 ISSFIYAIKKVI
+480 IEPFTYAIKKVV

-501 NTQLI
+501 NVQLA
-506 FQRLQLIEESYY
+506 FQRLQLIGESYY

-523 YSPTFIETV
+523 YSQAFIETV
-532 KEITI
+532 KEVTI

>member
-138 VIEPTTEV
+138 EVIEPTTEV

-179 IDEDTVTEDDILE
+179 IDEDLISEDDILE
-192 VTEHGSGYINPATG
+192 ITEDRSGYINSATG
-206 EVELF
+206 EVESF
-211 DNMTEALI
+211 DNL
-219 EDAVEEEVVL
+219 EEVSLEDVIF
-229 PIDGDRT
+229 PDVPEIDGNRT
-236 VDTLTDGEID
+236 VDTLTEDKIN
-246 QIAAQA
+246 QIATQVI
-252 FNEAE
+252 NEARE
-257 SKDAPIRDA
+257 EEVKEAPVRDA
-266 SYIKETNYKEDV
+266 SYIKETNYPVEDTFLEKEDY
-278 KVEDPR
+278 K
-284 FTSSLDAINNII
+284 FSSSLDAINNII
-296 RREIDVDKV
+296 KEIDVDNV
-305 VFTPSLDAINNIIR
+305 VT
-319 EIDVDKVVSKLDV
+319 KLDV
-332 NNKGNYLVLE
+332 SSKDTYLVLE
-342 LYIDELLTLE
+342 LYVDEILLLE
-352 LILSAYGEVTV
+352 MLLSSHGEVMVT
-363 VSDNIASIK
+363 SDNIATIE
-372 GAISP
+372 GAIAP

-397 YDTYVIK
+397 YDTYAIK
-404 AENEAGVLV
+404 AEDEAGKLI
-413 DQTIVVSKDNTDMQE
+413 DQTVIVSKDNADMQE
-428 YFYKPIAATIEA
+428 HFYKPIAATIEA

-448 GHIASQSLTQEEY
+448 GHIASQSLTQVEY
-461 DNLEDK
+461 DDLEDK
-467 VVTIEHLDPITNE
+467 VVVIDHLNPITKE
-480 ISSFIYAIKKVI
+480 IEPFTYAIKKVV

-501 NTQLI
+501 NVQLA
-506 FQRLQLIEESYY
+506 FQRLQLIGEAYY

-523 YSPTFIETV
+523 YSQAFIETV
-532 KEITI
+532 KEVTI

>member
-86 LNDDQVNQIVEEA
+86 LNDDQVNQIIEEAIEEA

-130 EEVLEEEE
+130 EKVLEEEE

-146 TNDINLTSNETIDL
+146 TNNINLTSNETIDL

-179 IDEDTVTEDDILE
+179 IDEDLISEDDILE
-192 VTEHGSGYINPATG
+192 VTEDGSGYINPATG
-206 EVELF
+206 EVESF
-211 DNMTEALI
+211 DNL
-219 EDAVEEEVVL
+219 EEVSLEDVIL
-229 PIDGDRT
+229 FPRT
-236 VDTLTDGEID
+236 VDTLTQVI
-246 QIAAQA
+246 
-252 FNEAE
+252 NEARE
-257 SKDAPIRDA
+257 EEVKEAPVRDA
-266 SYIKETNYKEDV
+266 SYIKETNYPVYIKETYYPYP
-278 KVEDPR
+278 VEDT
-284 FTSSLDAINNII
+284 FLEKEGYKFSSSLDAINNII
-296 RREIDVDKV
+296 KEIDVDNV
-305 VFTPSLDAINNIIR
+305 VT
-319 EIDVDKVVSKLDV
+319 KLDV
-332 NNKGNYLVLE
+332 SSKDTYLVLE
-342 LYIDELLTLE
+342 LYVDEILLLE
-352 LILSAYGEVTV
+352 MLLSSHGEVMVT
-363 VSDNIASIK
+363 SDNIATIE
-372 GAISP
+372 GAIAP

-397 YDTYVIK
+397 YDTYAIK
-404 AENEAGVLV
+404 AEDEAGKLI
-413 DQTIVVSKDNTDMQE
+413 DQTVIVSKDNADMQE
-428 YFYKPIAATIEA
+428 HFYKPIAATIEA

-448 GHIASQSLTQEEY
+448 GHIASQSLTQVEY
-461 DNLEDK
+461 DDLEDK
-467 VVTIEHLDPITNE
+467 VVVIDHLNPITKE
-480 ISSFIYAIKKVI
+480 IEPFTYAIKKVV

-501 NTQLI
+501 NVQLA
-506 FQRLQLIEESYY
+506 FQRLQLIGEAYY

-523 YSPTFIETV
+523 YSQAFIETV
-532 KEITI
+532 KEVTI

>member
-130 EEVLEEEE
+130 EEVLEE

-179 IDEDTVTEDDILE
+179 IDEDLISEDDILE
-192 VTEHGSGYINPATG
+192 ITEDRSGYINSATG
-206 EVELF
+206 EVESF
-211 DNMTEALI
+211 DNL
-219 EDAVEEEVVL
+219 EEVSLEDVIF
-229 PIDGDRT
+229 PDVPEIDGNRT
-236 VDTLTDGEID
+236 VDTLTEDEIN
-246 QIAAQA
+246 QIATQVI
-252 FNEAE
+252 NEARE
-257 SKDAPIRDA
+257 EEVKEAPVRDA
-266 SYIKETNYKEDV
+266 SYIKETNYPVEDTFLEKEDY
-278 KVEDPR
+278 K
-284 FTSSLDAINNII
+284 FSSSLDAINNII
-296 RREIDVDKV
+296 KEIDVDNV
-305 VFTPSLDAINNIIR
+305 VT
-319 EIDVDKVVSKLDV
+319 KLDV
-332 NNKGNYLVLE
+332 SSKDTYLVLE
-342 LYIDELLTLE
+342 LYVDEILLLE
-352 LILSAYGEVTV
+352 MLLSSHGEVMVT
-363 VSDNIASIK
+363 SDNIATIE
-372 GAISP
+372 GAIAP

-397 YDTYVIK
+397 YDTYAIK
-404 AENEAGVLV
+404 AEDEAGKLV
-413 DQTIVVSKDNTDMQE
+413 DQTVIVSKDNADMQE
-428 YFYKPIAATIEA
+428 HFYKPIAATIEA

-448 GHIASQSLTQEEY
+448 GHIASQSLTQVEY
-461 DNLEDK
+461 DDLEDK
-467 VVTIEHLDPITNE
+467 VVVIDHLNPITKE
-480 ISSFIYAIKKVI
+480 IEPFTYAIKKVV

-501 NTQLI
+501 NVQLA
-506 FQRLQLIEESYY
+506 FQRLQLIGEAYY

-523 YSPTFIETV
+523 YSQAFIETV
-532 KEITI
+532 KEVTI

>member
-55 KPGLKIIGDII
+55 KPGLKIVGDII

-86 LNDDQVNQIVEEA
+86 LNDDQVSQIIEEAIEEA

-118 IKEDVVTEEPLV
+118 IKEVVVTEEPLV
-130 EEVLEEEE
+130 EEVLEE

-179 IDEDTVTEDDILE
+179 IDEDLISEDDILE
-192 VTEHGSGYINPATG
+192 VTEDGSGYINPATG
-206 EVELF
+206 EVESF
-211 DNMTEALI
+211 DNL
-219 EDAVEEEVVL
+219 EEVSLEDVIL
-229 PIDGDRT
+229 FPRT
-236 VDTLTDGEID
+236 VDTLTQVI
-246 QIAAQA
+246 
-252 FNEAE
+252 NEARE
-257 SKDAPIRDA
+257 EEVKEAPVRDA
-266 SYIKETNYKEDV
+266 SYIKETNYPVFLEKEDY
-278 KVEDPR
+278 K
-284 FTSSLDAINNII
+284 FSSSLDAINNII
-296 RREIDVDKV
+296 KEIDVD
-305 VFTPSLDAINNIIR
+305 NI
-319 EIDVDKVVSKLDV
+319 VTKLDV
-332 NNKGNYLVLE
+332 SSKDTYLVLE
-342 LYIDELLTLE
+342 LYVDEILLLE
-352 LILSAYGEVTV
+352 MLLSSHGEVMVT
-363 VSDNIASIK
+363 SDNIATIE
-372 GAISP
+372 GAIAP

-397 YDTYVIK
+397 YDTYAIK
-404 AENEAGVLV
+404 AEDEAGKLI
-413 DQTIVVSKDNTDMQE
+413 DQTVIVSKDNADMQE
-428 YFYKPIAATIEA
+428 HFYKPIAATIEA

-448 GHIASQSLTQEEY
+448 GHIASQSLTQVEY
-461 DNLEDK
+461 DDLEDK
-467 VVTIEHLDPITNE
+467 VVVIDHLNPITKE
-480 ISSFIYAIKKVI
+480 IEPFTYAIKKVV

-501 NTQLI
+501 NVQLA
-506 FQRLQLIEESYY
+506 FQRLQLIGEAYY

-523 YSPTFIETV
+523 YSQAFIETV
-532 KEITI
+532 KEVTI

>member
-32 IPAYDIKLTLDDVSG
+32 IPAYDIKLTLDDVSA

-146 TNDINLTSNETIDL
+146 NNDINLTSNEAIDL

-179 IDEDTVTEDDILE
+179 IDEDLISEDDILE
-192 VTEHGSGYINPATG
+192 VTEDGSGYINPATG
-206 EVELF
+206 EVESF
-211 DNMTEALI
+211 DNLEEVSLEDVIFPDVPEIDGNRTIDTLTEDEISQISPPVINEAR
-219 EDAVEEEVVL
+219 EEEVK
-229 PIDGDRT
+229 
-236 VDTLTDGEID
+236 
-246 QIAAQA
+246 
-252 FNEAE
+252 EA
-257 SKDAPIRDA
+257 PVRDA
-266 SYIKETNYKEDV
+266 SYIKETNYPVEDTFLEKEDY
-278 KVEDPR
+278 K
-284 FTSSLDAINNII
+284 FSSSLDAINNII
-296 RREIDVDKV
+296 KEIDVDNV
-305 VFTPSLDAINNIIR
+305 VT
-319 EIDVDKVVSKLDV
+319 KLDV
-332 NNKGNYLVLE
+332 DSKGTYLVLE
-342 LYIDELLTLE
+342 LYVDKILLLELL
-352 LILSAYGEVTV
+352 LSAHGEVMVT
-363 VSDNIASIK
+363 SDNIATIE
-372 GAISP
+372 GAIAP

-397 YDTYVIK
+397 YDTYAIK
-404 AENEAGVLV
+404 AEDEAGKLV
-413 DQTIVVSKDNTDMQE
+413 DQTVIVSKDNADMQE

-440 SIPHALDN
+440 SIPHALDK
-448 GHIASQSLTQEEY
+448 GHIASQSLTQAEY
-461 DNLEDK
+461 DDLEDK
-467 VVTIEHLDPITNE
+467 VVVIDHLDPITKE
-480 ISSFIYAIKKVI
+480 IEPFTYAIKKVV
-492 TPIQGMNAR
+492 TPIQEMNAR
-501 NTQLI
+501 NVQLA
-506 FQRLQLIEESYY
+506 FQRLQLIGEAYY

-523 YSPTFIETV
+523 YSQAFIETV
-532 KEITI
+532 KEVTI

>member
-179 IDEDTVTEDDILE
+179 IDEDLISEDDILE
-192 VTEHGSGYINPATG
+192 VTEDGSGYINPATG
-206 EVELF
+206 EVESF
-211 DNMTEALI
+211 DNL
-219 EDAVEEEVVL
+219 EEVSLEDVIL
-229 PIDGDRT
+229 FPRT
-236 VDTLTDGEID
+236 VDTLTQVI
-246 QIAAQA
+246 
-252 FNEAE
+252 NEARE
-257 SKDAPIRDA
+257 EEVKEAPVRDA
-266 SYIKETNYKEDV
+266 SYIKETNYPVEDTFLEKEDY
-278 KVEDPR
+278 K
-284 FTSSLDAINNII
+284 FSSSLDAINNII
-296 RREIDVDKV
+296 KEIDVDNV
-305 VFTPSLDAINNIIR
+305 VT
-319 EIDVDKVVSKLDV
+319 KLDV
-332 NNKGNYLVLE
+332 SSKDTYLVLE
-342 LYIDELLTLE
+342 LYVDEILLLE
-352 LILSAYGEVTV
+352 MLLSSHGEVMVT
-363 VSDNIASIK
+363 SDNIATIE
-372 GAISP
+372 GAIAP

-397 YDTYVIK
+397 YDTYAIK
-404 AENEAGVLV
+404 AEDEAGKLI
-413 DQTIVVSKDNTDMQE
+413 DQTVIVSKDNADMQE
-428 YFYKPIAATIEA
+428 HFYKPIAATIEA

-448 GHIASQSLTQEEY
+448 GHIASQSLTQVEY
-461 DNLEDK
+461 DDLEDK
-467 VVTIEHLDPITNE
+467 VVVIDHLNPITKE
-480 ISSFIYAIKKVI
+480 IEPFTYAIKKVV

-501 NTQLI
+501 NVQLA
-506 FQRLQLIEESYY
+506 FQRLQLIGEVYY

-523 YSPTFIETV
+523 YSQAFIETV
-532 KEITI
+532 KEVTI